1 MFFGQASITVL
12 LVVVGGGAYKYRLV
26 FSHTKSV
33 NIARERQ
40 SQVGWWLVWIDWRV
54 YHFIQVR

>member
-1 MFFGQASITVL
+1 VFFGQASITVL

-33 NIARERQ
+33 NIARERMI
-40 SQVGWWLVWIDWRV
+40 WI
-54 YHFIQVR
+54 